1 MSALTGGAHHRKA
14 YASDWHPCL
23 IASDIS
29 CDSVDH
35 FSLLFAER
43 AIPRSILVPEHESS
57 FVGYTP
63 QSLNR
68 SVVDAISRPRLNWV
82 KE

>member
-1 MSALTGGAHHRKA
+1 MHALTRGAQHRKA
-14 YASDWHPCL
+14 DGSDRRLGL
-23 IASDIS
+23 IVSDIS
-29 CDSVDH
+29 CD
-35 FSLLFAER
+35 FSRPHITIVRVR
-43 AIPRSILVPEHESS
+43 AIPRLILVPEPESS

-63 QSLNR
+63 QPLNR